1 MPLLDH
7 FHPPLNKRRHW
18 QAFFHLWATYI
29 TAALNETLPEGY
41 FAELKVHFDI
51 NEAEIEPAL
60 SAPVE
65 DATEPD
71 WKNSWTPPQPTDSFL
86 FYRSTD
92 VISVLV
98 VEDGFEERL
107 VGVVELVGASHKSSP
122 AGRSAFTSRC
132 EHYLQQQVG
141 LIVADVVTEQSAN
154 LHAMLLERVIGDGA
168 FVYDPTLYA
177 AAYRPVTREHE
188 MLLEIWFEP
197 LALSAALPTL
207 PLWLSRD
214 GCVAVDLNAPY
225 ERACQKLRLDARLK
239 QRAK

>member
-29 TAALNETLPEGY
+29 AAALNENLPEGY
-41 FAELKVHFDI
+41 FAELKVQFDI
-51 NEAEIEPAL
+51 GEAETAPA
-60 SAPVE
+60 SDE
-65 DATEPD
+65 DATEPA
-71 WKNSWTPPQPTDSFL
+71 WKNAWIPPQPTDSFL

-107 VGVVELVGASHKSSP
+107 VGVVELVGASHKNSP
-122 AGRSAFTSRC
+122 GGRSAFTSRC
-132 EHYLQQQVG
+132 ETYLQQRVG
-141 LIVADVVTEQSAN
+141 LIVVDVVTEQGAN
-154 LHAMLLERVIGDGA
+154 LHTALLERVIGDGT

-177 AAYRPVTREHE
+177 AAYRPMIRDHE
-188 MLLEIWFEP
+188 MRLEIWFER
-197 LALSAALPTL
+197 LILGAALPTL

-214 GCVAVDLNAPY
+214 GCVPVDLNAPY
-225 ERACQKLRLDARLK
+225 ERACQKLRLETRLK
-239 QRAK
+239 QQVK